1 MIRRNRFGTALAVV
15 CLLSLTPWLA
25 QASFAQNAARS
36 GTVRPIPRL
45 PDGTV
50 SFAPPPGENGVWDRQ
65 DYRAILPETE
75 EQTALRDRG
84 GNNRRQNGPEGL
96 KPNYSTVPFQPWA
109 ESLYLYRQTHEG
121 EPYTRC
127 KPGGG
132 FRNMA
137 TPYGTDIVQVPEE
150 KRIYIFATGGP
161 HTFRPIYMDGRP
173 HPADLDPSYYGHS
186 VGHWEGDTLVVDT
199 VGINERGWLDARGIP
214 NTKQAHLTER
224 ITRMDFNTLRYEMII
239 DDPGAYTA
247 PWSTGMLMSWTSNR
261 ESFEFVCQDGNLAH
275 ELMIGAGNVLID
287 RTSTIVP

>member
-1 MIRRNRFGTALAVV
+1 MIRQNRFATALAFV
-15 CLLSLTPWLA
+15 CLLSLTPWFT
-25 QASFAQNAARS
+25 QASFAQNAVRP

-50 SFAPPPGENGVWDRQ
+50 SLAPPQGENGVWDRQ

-75 EQTALRDRG
+75 EQTALRDRE
-84 GNNRRQNGPEGL
+84 GNNRDNGPEGL
-96 KPNYSTVPFQPWA
+96 KPNYSAVPFQPWA

-132 FRNMA
+132 YRNMA

-161 HTFRPIYMDGRP
+161 HTFRPIYMDGRA
-173 HPADLDPSYYGHS
+173 HPADLDLSYYGHS
-186 VGHWEGDTLVVDT
+186 VGHWEGDTLVIDT

-214 NTKQAHLTER
+214 NTKKAHLTER

-239 DDPGAYTA
+239 DDPGAYTK
-247 PWSTGMLMSWTSNR
+247 PWSTGMMMSWTPNR
-261 ESFEFVCQDGNLAH
+261 ESFEFVCQDGNLAQ
-275 ELMIGAGNVLID
+275 ELMIGAGNNLID
-287 RTSTIVP
+287 RTSPIVP

>member
-1 MIRRNRFGTALAVV
+1 MIRRNRFRTALAVV
-15 CLLSLTPWLA
+15 CLLGLTPWLA
-25 QASFAQNAARS
+25 QASFAQNANASRP
-36 GTVRPIPRL
+36 VRPIPRL

-50 SFAPPPGENGVWDRQ
+50 SFAPPPGESGVWDRQ

-84 GNNRRQNGPEGL
+84 GNSRDNGPEGL
-96 KPNYSTVPFQPWA
+96 KPNYSAVPFQPWA
-109 ESLYLYRQTHEG
+109 AALYLYRQTHEA

-150 KRIYIFATGGP
+150 QRIYIFATGGP
-161 HTFRPIYMDGRP
+161 HTFRPIYLDGRP
-173 HPADLDPSYYGHS
+173 HPKDLDPSYYGHS
-186 VGHWEGDTLVVDT
+186 VGHWEGDTLVIDT

-214 NTKQAHLTER
+214 NTNQVHLTER
-224 ITRMDFNTLRYEMII
+224 ITRLDFSTLRYELTI

-247 PWSTGMLMSWTSNR
+247 PWSTGMLMSWTPGR
-261 ESFEFVCQDGNLAH
+261 ESFEFACQDGNLAPQ
-275 ELMIGAGNVLID
+275 LMIGAGNAPID